1 MVFDLECWSQIVM
14 DVKREIEF
22 SELEE
27 VEFDNAFELLSNLV
41 DLSEANELAPKRGNA
56 VFTACVVLWMLIYQR
71 LKRDASLEAAVK
83 HLLDTRP
90 DYLPENRRLREGTLS
105 TATGGYSRARSEL
118 PLEVVQWFAGQIS
131 QGIVAASEPL
141 LDDRRVFLIDGT
153 TISLAPEKELQQ
165 AFPPA
170 SNQFGEG
177 VWPIALLT
185 VFHELASGCAVLPEI
200 GAMYGPNAVSETEL
214 ARDGMAKLPSDSIVM
229 ADSGFGIFGV
239 AYEARRYGLDFLFRM
254 KKSNFESLRKKATLV
269 SQTDN
274 SKTYS
279 HTWIPTAKNRKTQP
293 NLPAEATIEV
303 TLHEVTVNDQLTL
316 YLVTSLEHDANTLAA
331 LFKYRVEVEF
341 DIRNLKVVMDTENIR
356 AKKVDTF
363 KKELYTSVVA
373 YNLVGQFRRQA
384 AQINNV
390 APRKMSFKRTW
401 TTFQTFLLRHMHQTP
416 EKWRQAFRTALH
428 YATKDKLPN
437 RPGRTAKREAYRKR
451 PKDVQFGKREKPAS
465 KIKPTDL
472 K

>member
-1 MVFDLECWSQIVM
+1 M
-14 DVKREIEF
+14 DVNREIEF

-27 VEFDNAFELLSNLV
+27 VEFDSAFELLSDLV
-41 DLSEANELAPKRGNA
+41 DLSEANELSPRRGNA

-239 AYEARRYGLDFLFRM
+239 AYQARRYGLDFLFRM

-293 NLPAEATIEV
+293 NLPTDATIEI

-401 TTFQTFLLRHMHQTP
+401 TTFQTFLLRHMHQSKCHWAGAYGSVFENKNGIPAYDQT
-416 EKWRQAFRTALH
+416 R
-428 YATKDKLPN
+428 
-437 RPGRTAKREAYRKR
+437 REYRS
-451 PKDVQFGKREKPAS
+451 D
-465 KIKPTDL
+465 
-472 K
+472 

>member
-1 MVFDLECWSQIVM
+1 
-14 DVKREIEF
+14 
-22 SELEE
+22 
-27 VEFDNAFELLSNLV
+27 
-41 DLSEANELAPKRGNA
+41 
-56 VFTACVVLWMLIYQR
+56 
-71 LKRDASLEAAVK
+71 
-83 HLLDTRP
+83 
-90 DYLPENRRLREGTLS
+90 
-105 TATGGYSRARSEL
+105 
-118 PLEVVQWFAGQIS
+118 
-131 QGIVAASEPL
+131 
-141 LDDRRVFLIDGT
+141 
-153 TISLAPEKELQQ
+153 
-165 AFPPA
+165 
-170 SNQFGEG
+170 
-177 VWPIALLT
+177 
-185 VFHELASGCAVLPEI
+185 
-200 GAMYGPNAVSETEL
+200 
-214 ARDGMAKLPSDSIVM
+214 
-229 ADSGFGIFGV
+229 
-239 AYEARRYGLDFLFRM
+239 M

-316 YLVTSLEHDANTLAA
+316 YLVTSLEHDASTLAA

-451 PKDVQFGKREKPAS
+451 PKDQQFKKRQKPAS
-465 KIKPTDL
+465 KIKPNDL

>member
-1 MVFDLECWSQIVM
+1 M
-14 DVKREIEF
+14 DVNREIEF

-27 VEFDNAFELLSNLV
+27 VEFDSAFELLSDLV
-41 DLSEANELAPKRGNA
+41 DLSEANELSPRRGNA

-239 AYEARRYGLDFLFRM
+239 AYQARRYGLDFLFRM

-293 NLPAEATIEV
+293 NLPTDATIEI

-401 TTFQTFLLRHMHQTP
+401 TTFQTFLLRHMHQAP

-437 RPGRTAKREAYRKR
+437 RPGQTAKREAYRKR

>member
-1 MVFDLECWSQIVM
+1 M
-14 DVKREIEF
+14 DVPQRIE
-22 SELEE
+22 SNELQEA
-27 VEFDNAFELLSNLV
+27 EFDKAFELLSELV
-41 DLSEANELAPKRGNA
+41 DLSEADELAPRRGNA
-56 VFTACVVLWMLIYQR
+56 VFTSCVVLWMLIYQR

-90 DYLPENRRLREGTLS
+90 DYLPDNKRLTEGTLS

-118 PLEVVQWFAGQIS
+118 PLEVVQWFADQVS
-131 QGIVAASEPL
+131 RGIIAAAKPL
-141 LDDRRVFLIDGT
+141 LDGRQIFLIDGT

-185 VFHELASGCAVLPEI
+185 VFHELASGCAMLPEI
-200 GAMYGPNAVSETEL
+200 GAMYGPDAVSETEL
-214 ARDGMAKLPSDSIVM
+214 ARNGIGKLPADSIVM
-229 ADSGFGIFGV
+229 ADAGMGIFGV
-239 AYEARRYGLDFLFRM
+239 AFEASRYGHDFLFRM
-254 KKSNFESLRKKATLV
+254 KKSNFESLRKQATLV
-269 SQTDN
+269 SQTDH

-279 HTWIPTAKNRKTQP
+279 HTWVPTAHNRKTQP
-293 NLPAEATIEV
+293 NLPATAALKV
-303 TLHEVTVNDQLTL
+303 TLHEVKINEQLTL
-316 YLVTSLEHDANTLAA
+316 YLVTSLQHDAQTVGA
-331 LFKYRVEVEF
+331 LFKFRVEVEF

-384 AQINNV
+384 AEIINV
-390 APRKMSFKRTW
+390 APRRMSFKRTW
-401 TTFQTFLLRHMHQTP
+401 TTFQTFLLRHMHQAP
-416 EKWRQAFRTALH
+416 EQWRQGFQTALQ

-451 PKDVQFGKREKPAS
+451 PKDVQFEKRKKPAS